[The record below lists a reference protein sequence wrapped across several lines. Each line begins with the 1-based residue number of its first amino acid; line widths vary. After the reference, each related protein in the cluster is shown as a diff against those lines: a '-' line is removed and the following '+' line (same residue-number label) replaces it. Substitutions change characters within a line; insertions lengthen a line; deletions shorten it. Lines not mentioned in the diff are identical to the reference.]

1 MDDVQRAIDFKSQLE
16 NVISQISSD
25 SGKAVSNDQ
34 LSSIKYILNQLREFQ
49 VSTEFL
55 AKTGIGL
62 AVGKLRKVSTSW
74 QVAEGKDISAQCKS
88 LVDKWK
94 NDINYQKPPSNGNG
108 TTRAV
113 DVQRKRV
120 SVKSEPGDNSSSTAI
135 VANKKVK
142 RESSAVEISIQKQ
155 KQSRQQTPPQI
166 KDDGK
171 ESAQLSE
178 SKPQFSSVEDPI
190 RLKSLNLLF
199 NAFKGSSQC
208 EKSVE
213 YLQSL
218 CEEIE
223 AAVNA
228 LYPFSDPQMK
238 ESYSAKIRMLFLN
251 IKQASKADDA
261 SSEDSIFMQIINKEG
276 KYAPESLCSLSADE
290 LQPSVRAENKAI
302 KEALLNEA
310 KNLLSGKN
318 EAETDQFKCG
328 KCKQR
333 KTKYY
338 QLQTRSADEPMTTF
352 VTCVNCGNRWKF
364 C

>member
-16 NVISQISSD
+16 NVTSQISSD
-25 SGKAVSNDQ
+25 SGKAISADQ
-34 LSSIKYILNQLREFQ
+34 LNSIKYILNQLGEFQ

-94 NDINYQKPPSNGNG
+94 NDINYQKPPSNGSG
-108 TTRAV
+108 TTRTV

-120 SVKSEPGDNSSSTAI
+120 SVKSEPGDDSSSTAI
-135 VANKKVK
+135 VVTKKVK
-142 RESSAVEISIQKQ
+142 RESSTDVSIERT
-155 KQSRQQTPPQI
+155 KQSGQQTPPEI
-166 KDDGK
+166 KNDNK
-171 ESAQLSE
+171 ESAQFSE
-178 SKPQFSSVEDPI
+178 TKPQFSRVEDPI

-228 LYPFSDPQMK
+228 QYPFSDPQMK

-251 IKQASKADDA
+251 IKQASKSDDA
-261 SSEDSIFMQIINKEG
+261 NSEDSIFMQIINKEG